1 MEGNFSIQLKDGKI
15 YKISKKAAEL
25 SEMLKGMKEI
35 PEELPIPIE
44 NVDSNTIE
52 KIIEYLL
59 HFNGVM
65 PKEIQKPLLNTDMKK
80 ITDEWSA
87 DFVNKFTIEELVNII
102 ATAHYLK
109 INCLLNLC
117 CAKMVS
123 LCKGKSEEDIFKV
136 FGVPPNY
143 FSQEKKEQIKE
154 NNKWVDEIFQ

>member
-1 MEGNFSIQLKDGKI
+1 MEGNFSIQLKNGEI

-44 NVDSNTIE
+44 NTDSKTIE
-52 KIIEYLL
+52 KIREYLL
-59 HFNGVM
+59 HFNGNQ
-65 PKEIQKPLLNTDMKK
+65 PKEIQKPLLSTDMKA

-87 DFVNKFTIEELVNII
+87 AFVNKLRIEELVNII
-102 ATAHYLK
+102 AASHYLQ

-117 CAKMVS
+117 CAKLVS
-123 LCKGKSEEDIFKV
+123 LCKGKSEEEIFKV

-143 FSQEKKEQIKE
+143 FSKEKKDQIKE

>member
-1 MEGNFSIQLKDGKI
+1 MEGNFSIQLKDGRI

-35 PEELPIPIE
+35 PEELPIPLE
-44 NVDSNTIE
+44 NTESNTIE

-59 HFNGVM
+59 HFNGNM
-65 PKEIQKPLLNTDMKK
+65 PKEIQKPLISTDMKK
-80 ITDEWSA
+80 ITDDWSA
-87 DFVNKFTIEELVNII
+87 DFVNKLRIEELVNII
-102 ATAHYLK
+102 AASHYLQ

-123 LCKGKSEEDIFKV
+123 LIKGKTEDEIFKV

-143 FSQEKKEQIKE
+143 FSKEKKEQIKE

>member
-1 MEGNFSIQLKDGKI
+1 MEGNFSIQLKDGRI

-35 PEELPIPIE
+35 PEELPIPLE
-44 NVDSNTIE
+44 NTESNTIE

-59 HFNGVM
+59 HFNGNI
-65 PKEIQKPLLNTDMKK
+65 PKEIQKPLISTDMKK
-80 ITDEWSA
+80 ITDDWSA
-87 DFVNKFTIEELVNII
+87 DFVNKLRIEELVNII
-102 ATAHYLK
+102 AASHYLQ

-123 LCKGKSEEDIFKV
+123 LIKGKTEDEIFKV

-143 FSQEKKEQIKE
+143 FSKEKKEQIKE

>member
-1 MEGNFSIQLKDGKI
+1 MEGNFSIQLKNGEI

-44 NVDSNTIE
+44 NADSKTIE
-52 KIIEYLL
+52 KIREYLL
-59 HFNGVM
+59 HFNGNK
-65 PKEIQKPLLNTDMKK
+65 PKEIQKPLVSTDMKA

-87 DFVNKFTIEELVNII
+87 AFVNKLRIEELVNII
-102 ATAHYLK
+102 AASHYLQ

-117 CAKMVS
+117 CAKLVS
-123 LCKGKSEEDIFKV
+123 LCKGKSEEEIFKV

-143 FSQEKKEQIKE
+143 FSKEKKDQIKE